1 MTGMLPGRDYT
12 HVVMT
17 RFNLPTPGKESR
29 IRSRPGWLE
38 GRGDLFERYCLPS
51 IAAQTA
57 NATETGTAPR
67 RFGWMVF
74 FDVETPPAFRERI
87 EGWREV
93 FPFTAYF
100 TPHFEA
106 EGWPRSL
113 RETFGGT
120 PAQGPTPWLLTTRFD
135 SDDALSQDH
144 VARLQATLATRAPE
158 RASWNLTQGFVLADG
173 RVYAHE
179 HRSNAFASWLEPW
192 DASARTCMS
201 INHMKMAEHGPV
213 HQIPGPAGWLQVVH
227 GGNVSNKIRGRRVSG
242 AVARGQFPDRVLGPL
257 REDSAARIRFENT
270 VLTPLRDARD
280 AAIALLRGQPKMSR

>member
-1 MTGMLPGRDYT
+1 MTGMVPGRDFT

-29 IRSRPGWLE
+29 IRSRPGWLDE
-38 GRGDLFERYCLPS
+38 RGDLFERYCLPS
-51 IAAQTA
+51 VAAQTV
-57 NATETGTAPR
+57 NALEPR
-67 RFGWMVF
+67 PFHWMVF

-87 EGWREV
+87 EGWRAV
-93 FPFTAYF
+93 FPFTPYF

-120 PAQGPTPWLLTTRFD
+120 GDRGPTPWLLTTRFD

-144 VARLQATLATRAPE
+144 VARLQAALAAREPE
-158 RASWNLTQGFVLADG
+158 RASWNLTQGFVLSGG

-179 HRSNAFASWLEPW
+179 HLSNAFGSWLEPW

-213 HQIPGPAGWLQVVH
+213 HQIGGPAAWLQVVH

-242 AVARGQFPDRVLGPL
+242 ARARGQFPDRVLGPL
-257 REDSAARIRFENT
+257 REDSEARILLENA

-280 AAIALLRGQPKMSR
+280 GAIALLRGHPKLSR